1 MESTT
6 KIPASIMK
14 LLRAKELAE
23 YLHLSLSTIY
33 SWAKTAGLPCK
44 KIRGCLLFDLD
55 AVMNWID
62 SIDDNNNK

>member
-1 MESTT
+1 
-6 KIPASIMK
+6 MK

-23 YLHLSLSTIY
+23 YLHLSLSTVY

-55 AVMNWID
+55 AVMNWIETNN
-62 SIDDNNNK
+62 DNK